1 MVGYLQ
7 GEESVG
13 LLPYFAGVGVC
24 QPAYNREWL
33 AVTHYFRGWIQCG
46 ITSDER
52 RHTDRMNTIIV
63 ADLLGGFGINTL
75 AFISQLVSFGI
86 VFFLLWRWGFPT
98 VIKMLDRRQAIIREG
113 VENAEK
119 AKRDLEEATA
129 RAEQQ
134 LQNARIQAQEVINQA
149 AKLADNE
156 ANRIQEEAY
165 ARAAKIEQQQIARIQ
180 QEAARA
186 RAELSRLVVELSI
199 SAASTV
205 IGKSV
210 DTKDNQ
216 RLVEEFV
223 NASGIKEQ

>member
-1 MVGYLQ
+1 MQ
-7 GEESVG
+7 TF
-13 LLPYFAGVGVC
+13 LL
-24 QPAYNREWL
+24 
-33 AVTHYFRGWIQCG
+33 
-46 ITSDER
+46 
-52 RHTDRMNTIIV
+52 
-63 ADLLGGFGINTL
+63 ADLLGGFGINAL

-86 VFFLLWRWGFPT
+86 VFFLLWRWGFPAVT
-98 VIKMLDRRQAIIREG
+98 KTLDRRQAIIREG
-113 VENAEK
+113 IENAEK

-129 RAEQQ
+129 HADQL
-134 LQNARIQAQEVINQA
+134 LQNARIQAQETIAQA
-149 AKLADNE
+149 AKLADKE
-156 ANRIQEEAY
+156 ANRIQEEAN

-199 SAASTV
+199 SAASMV
-205 IGKSV
+205 ISKSV

>member
-1 MVGYLQ
+1 MQ
-7 GEESVG
+7 TF
-13 LLPYFAGVGVC
+13 LL
-24 QPAYNREWL
+24 
-33 AVTHYFRGWIQCG
+33 
-46 ITSDER
+46 
-52 RHTDRMNTIIV
+52 
-63 ADLLGGFGINTL
+63 ADLLGGFGINAL

-86 VFFLLWRWGFPT
+86 VFFLLWRWGFPAVT
-98 VIKMLDRRQAIIREG
+98 KTLDRRQAIIREG
-113 VENAEK
+113 IENAEK

-129 RAEQQ
+129 HADQL
-134 LQNARIQAQEVINQA
+134 LQNARIQAQETIAQA
-149 AKLADNE
+149 AKLADKE
-156 ANRIQEEAY
+156 ANRIEEEAN

-199 SAASTV
+199 SAASMV
-205 IGKSV
+205 ISKSV